1 MRLGVDD
8 LHFVSSLGIL
18 FSLSI
23 LVVTYVCLWWHHP
36 LYGKNKGPVVY
47 PIVGTFIGVLWNL
60 EHIHDWMTEQL
71 KKKTNSMTAR
81 FVRPGSAAFYLTASP
96 KNVEYILKTNFDNY
110 PKGPETCN
118 NLSDL
123 LGSSIFNV
131 DGELWKEQRRVAM
144 HEFTTKS
151 LRNFMHE
158 IVQVEL
164 DNRLIPVLS
173 KASSEGVLVDL
184 HDIFMRFTFDTICN
198 LGFGV
203 DPGCLD
209 ISLPNVKLAHAF
221 DTATAITSSR
231 FFMYPFVWGTMRA
244 LNIGSERILRESL
257 RQINEFAMH
266 VIQKRRQK
274 LLESS
279 TEPRNGLNSDDAP
292 EPLSSPP
299 HMDLLSRFMG
309 VTTEAEKLTLDS
321 SGGDDQKRG
330 GYSDVFLRDIVISFL
345 LAGRDSTS
353 SGKKTFREAEGK
365 KKPILKK
372 TVRNLVLHFLVFT
385 SCRNLSVT
393 KNKNKLLRCF
403 SSVWVVF
410 STGISWLFWLLS
422 RHRRVVDAIR
432 AEIREVV
439 KSRNCT
445 NLSTDASKFT
455 YEELKNM
462 HYLHAALS
470 ESLRLHPPLPVD
482 TKFAL
487 KEDVLPDGTHIPKGS
502 VVAFGP
508 YAMGRME
515 QLWGSDCLEFK
526 PERWLQNGVFVP
538 QCPYKYAVFQA
549 GPRICLGKELA
560 LQQIKLVTA
569 GLINCFDFY
578 VPEDFKPTYELSLL
592 LPMKY
597 GLPTKISPRERE
609 S

>member
-1 MRLGVDD
+1 MNNSLMIDLLSDNVRLGVDD
-8 LHFVSSLGIL
+8 LHFVSTLGIL

-353 SGKKTFREAEGK
+353 SG
-365 KKPILKK
+365 
-372 TVRNLVLHFLVFT
+372 
-385 SCRNLSVT
+385 
-393 KNKNKLLRCF
+393 
-403 SSVWVVF
+403 
-410 STGISWLFWLLS
+410 ISWLFWLLS

-560 LQQIKLVTA
+560 LLQIKLVTA

>member
-1 MRLGVDD
+1 MNNSLMIDLLSDNVRLGVDD

-71 KKKTNSMTAR
+71 KKKTSSMTAR

-257 RQINEFAMH
+257 RQINVFAMH

-309 VTTEAEKLTLDS
+309 VTTEGEKLTPDA

-353 SGKKTFREAEGK
+353 S
-365 KKPILKK
+365 
-372 TVRNLVLHFLVFT
+372 
-385 SCRNLSVT
+385 
-393 KNKNKLLRCF
+393 
-403 SSVWVVF
+403 
-410 STGISWLFWLLS
+410 GISWLFWLLS

-482 TKFAL
+482 TKFAV

-502 VVAFGP
+502 VVAYGP

-515 QLWGSDCLEFK
+515 ELWGSDCLEFK

-560 LQQIKLVTA
+560 LLQIKLVTA

>member
-1 MRLGVDD
+1 FNTNYIINMFEFFLIIFFLR
-8 LHFVSSLGIL
+8 
-18 FSLSI
+18 
-23 LVVTYVCLWWHHP
+23 
-36 LYGKNKGPVVY
+36 KNHLCTCEV
-47 PIVGTFIGVLWNL
+47 VGTFIAVLWNL

-71 KKKTNSMTAR
+71 KKKTNGMTAR
-81 FVRPGSAAFYLTASP
+81 LVRPGSVAFYLTASP
-96 KNVEYILKTNFDNY
+96 KNVEYILKTNFENY

-123 LGSSIFNV
+123 LGSSIFSV

-144 HEFTTKS
+144 HEFTKKS

-173 KASSEGVLVDL
+173 KASSEGVMVDL
-184 HDIFMRFTFDTICN
+184 HDLFMRFTFDTICN

-209 ISLPNVKLAHAF
+209 LSLPNVKLAHAF

-231 FFMYPFVWGTMRA
+231 FFMYPFVWGTKRA
-244 LNIGSERILRESL
+244 LNIGSERILRESI
-257 RQINEFAMH
+257 RQIDEFAMH

-279 TEPRNGLNSDDAP
+279 TELRSGLNSDDAP

-309 VTTEAEKLTLDS
+309 VATEAEKLRTLDS

-345 LAGRDSTS
+345 LAGRDTTS
-353 SGKKTFREAEGK
+353 SG
-365 KKPILKK
+365 L
-372 TVRNLVLHFLVFT
+372 
-385 SCRNLSVT
+385 
-393 KNKNKLLRCF
+393 
-403 SSVWVVF
+403 
-410 STGISWLFWLLS
+410 SWLFWLLS

-470 ESLRLHPPLPVD
+470 ESLRLYPPLPVD
-482 TKFAL
+482 TKFAV

-502 VVAFGP
+502 IVAYGP

-526 PERWLQNGVFVP
+526 PERWLQNGVFLP

-560 LQQIKLVTA
+560 LLQIKLVTA

-578 VPEDFKPTYELSLL
+578 VPEDFKPTYEISLL

-609 S
+609 SGGETEGSRV

>member
-1 MRLGVDD
+1 MNNSLMIDLLSDNVRLGVDD

-18 FSLSI
+18 FLLSI

-36 LYGKNKGPVVY
+36 MYGKNKGPVVY

-71 KKKTNSMTAR
+71 KKKTNGMTAR

-131 DGELWKEQRRVAM
+131 DGEPWKEQRRVAM

-221 DTATAITSSR
+221 DTATAITSCR
-231 FFMYPFVWGTMRA
+231 FFMYPFVWGTKRA

-266 VIQKRRQK
+266 VIQKRREK

-292 EPLSSPP
+292 ESLSSPP

-309 VTTEAEKLTLDS
+309 ITTEAEKSTLDS

-353 SGKKTFREAEGK
+353 S
-365 KKPILKK
+365 
-372 TVRNLVLHFLVFT
+372 
-385 SCRNLSVT
+385 
-393 KNKNKLLRCF
+393 
-403 SSVWVVF
+403 
-410 STGISWLFWLLS
+410 GISWLFWLLS

-502 VVAFGP
+502 VVAYGP

-560 LQQIKLVTA
+560 LLQIKLVTA
-569 GLINCFDFY
+569 GLINRFDFY

-597 GLPTKISPRERE
+597 GLPTKISLRERE